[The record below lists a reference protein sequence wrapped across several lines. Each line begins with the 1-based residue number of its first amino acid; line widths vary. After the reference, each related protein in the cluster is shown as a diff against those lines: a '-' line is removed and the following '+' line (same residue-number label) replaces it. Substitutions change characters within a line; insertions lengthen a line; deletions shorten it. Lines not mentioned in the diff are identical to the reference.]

1 MNQIKKEGSVFTSF
15 DLFLRAHPPP
25 VLYTSI
31 LIFISLYIFSP
42 FNHSVFIALVFVF
55 SLPLFLYSLL
65 LFLLVSFFSL
75 SEIINKKEMNP
86 ESPKGVVVDDKK
98 INISNG
104 DVNGTVV
111 KLDDQLGAE
120 FSDVEMKKI
129 ISEKKEDCS
138 LNSVEVNKIGE
149 SNAKE
154 VNHQIQSNGT
164 NCYNNYMPAIKA
176 QAHFPKPQPPPQP
189 QPELERSQSVSPA
202 ESMPSI
208 GKYIK
213 DRSTTLSAAIIK
225 RLSSLTE
232 DGEDFVVKNDSLNL
246 EVTEIKIP
254 GVKVIVKLKSEDER
268 FDLKGRITFFSRS
281 NCRDC
286 TAVRKFFREKRLPYV
301 EINIDVFPKRAKEL
315 VERTGKSEV
324 PQIFFNE
331 KLLGGLLTLNSLRNS
346 GELDKRMRELLS
358 QKCPDGAPKV
368 PVYGFDDDEDE
379 EEEEEEKD
387 ELLGI
392 VKLLRQS
399 LPIQDRLIKMK
410 IVKNCFAGDDMLE
423 VIIHHLDCGRKKGIE
438 TGRQL
443 AQKHFIKHVFGENDF
458 EEGRHFYRFLEHEP
472 FITACFNFRISVND
486 SEPKSP
492 SFLAD
497 KLARLMT
504 AILEAYASDD
514 RHHVDY
520 YRIGKSEEFRR
531 YLNLTRDLQRVDLQL
546 LSPDERL
553 AFFLNLYN
561 AMAIHAVITIGH
573 PEGILDRRAFFGDFQ
588 YVIGGYPY
596 SLSVIQN
603 GILRNN
609 RKSPYSLVRPFG
621 NGDRRLKFAP
631 AKVNPLIHFGLCNG
645 TRSSPTVRFFT
656 AQGVE
661 GELRGAAREYFQNGA
676 IEINLDKRT
685 VSLTRIIKWF
695 SVDFGQEK
703 DVLRWVMN
711 YLDTTRAGLLTHL
724 LSDGGPIHFVYQDY
738 DWAGNL

>member
-1 MNQIKKEGSVFTSF
+1 
-15 DLFLRAHPPP
+15 
-25 VLYTSI
+25 
-31 LIFISLYIFSP
+31 
-42 FNHSVFIALVFVF
+42 
-55 SLPLFLYSLL
+55 
-65 LFLLVSFFSL
+65 
-75 SEIINKKEMNP
+75 MNP
-86 ESPKGVVVDDKK
+86 DPPRDIDVDVDDRM
-98 INISNG
+98 INASKG
-104 DVNGTVV
+104 QVNIGPITP
-111 KLDDQLGAE
+111 DHQPGADSE
-120 FSDVEMKKI
+120 FSDVGIHTNSCGKQKG
-129 ISEKKEDCS
+129 DCYS
-138 LNSVEVNKIGE
+138 DSNLNFDEVNEIDD

-154 VNHQIQSNGT
+154 EVNLNHQVQINGG
-164 NCYNNYMPAIKA
+164 NGYNDYMPTIKA
-176 QAHFPKPQPPPQP
+176 QAQFPKPQPPPVEP
-189 QPELERSQSVSPA
+189 NVERTQSLSLP

-208 GKYIK
+208 GKYIR
-213 DRSTTLSAAIIK
+213 DRSSTLSAAIVK
-225 RLSSLTE
+225 RLSSLKE
-232 DGEDFVVKNDSLNL
+232 DGEEFFGKNDSLKF
-246 EVTEIKIP
+246 EVTEIQIP
-254 GVKVIVKLKSEDER
+254 GVKVTVKLKSEDDG

-286 TAVRKFFREKRLPYV
+286 TAVRKLFREKRLPYV

-315 VERTGKSEV
+315 MERTGKSEV
-324 PQIFFNE
+324 PQIFFND
-331 KLLGGLLTLNSLRNS
+331 KLLGGLVTLNSLRNS
-346 GELDKRMRELLS
+346 GELEKRMRELLS
-358 QKCPDGAPKV
+358 QKCPDAAPKI
-368 PVYGFDDDEDE
+368 PVYGFDDDDQEE

-392 VKLLRQS
+392 VKMLRQS

-423 VIIHHLDCGRKKGIE
+423 SIIHHLDCGRRKGVE
-438 TGRQL
+438 TAKQIAR
-443 AQKHFIKHVFGENDF
+443 KHFIKHVFGENDF
-458 EEGRHFYRFLEHEP
+458 EEGKHFYRFLEHEQ
-472 FITACFNFRISVND
+472 FITACFNFRTAVND

-497 KLARLMT
+497 RLAKLMS

-546 LSPDERL
+546 LTPDEKL

-561 AMAIHAVITIGH
+561 AMVIHAVVTIGH
-573 PEGILDRRAFFGDFQ
+573 PDGILNRRAFFSDFQ

-621 NGDRRLKFAP
+621 KGDRRLQFAP

-661 GELRGAAREYFQNGA
+661 AELRSAAREYFQNGA
-676 IEINLDKRT
+676 IEINLERRT

-695 SVDFGQEK
+695 SVDFGTEK
-703 DVLRWVMN
+703 DVVKWVMN
-711 YLDTTRAGLLTHL
+711 YVDAAKAGLLMHL
-724 LSDGGPIHFVYQDY
+724 LADGGPVNMVYQDY

>member
-1 MNQIKKEGSVFTSF
+1 
-15 DLFLRAHPPP
+15 
-25 VLYTSI
+25 
-31 LIFISLYIFSP
+31 
-42 FNHSVFIALVFVF
+42 
-55 SLPLFLYSLL
+55 
-65 LFLLVSFFSL
+65 
-75 SEIINKKEMNP
+75 
-86 ESPKGVVVDDKK
+86 
-98 INISNG
+98 
-104 DVNGTVV
+104 
-111 KLDDQLGAE
+111 
-120 FSDVEMKKI
+120 MK
-129 ISEKKEDCS
+129 
-138 LNSVEVNKIGE
+138 
-149 SNAKE
+149 
-154 VNHQIQSNGT
+154 
-164 NCYNNYMPAIKA
+164 
-176 QAHFPKPQPPPQP
+176 
-189 QPELERSQSVSPA
+189 R
-202 ESMPSI
+202 
-208 GKYIK
+208 
-213 DRSTTLSAAIIK
+213 
-225 RLSSLTE
+225 
-232 DGEDFVVKNDSLNL
+232 
-246 EVTEIKIP
+246 
-254 GVKVIVKLKSEDER
+254 
-268 FDLKGRITFFSRS
+268 
-281 NCRDC
+281 
-286 TAVRKFFREKRLPYV
+286 RE
-301 EINIDVFPKRAKEL
+301 
-315 VERTGKSEV
+315 
-324 PQIFFNE
+324 
-331 KLLGGLLTLNSLRNS
+331 
-346 GELDKRMRELLS
+346 
-358 QKCPDGAPKV
+358 
-368 PVYGFDDDEDE
+368 
-379 EEEEEEKD
+379 
-387 ELLGI
+387 
-392 VKLLRQS
+392 
-399 LPIQDRLIKMK
+399 
-410 IVKNCFAGDDMLE
+410 
-423 VIIHHLDCGRKKGIE
+423 KGIE

-443 AQKHFIKHVFGENDF
+443 VQKHFIKHVFGENDF

-472 FITACFNFRISVND
+472 FITACFNFRISIND

-738 DWAGNL
+738 DWAGGSCNYNGQEE

>member
-1 MNQIKKEGSVFTSF
+1 
-15 DLFLRAHPPP
+15 
-25 VLYTSI
+25 
-31 LIFISLYIFSP
+31 
-42 FNHSVFIALVFVF
+42 
-55 SLPLFLYSLL
+55 
-65 LFLLVSFFSL
+65 
-75 SEIINKKEMNP
+75 MNP
-86 ESPKGVVVDDKK
+86 EPPKDVVVDDRK

-111 KLDDQLGAE
+111 NLDDQLGAG

-138 LNSVEVNKIGE
+138 LNFVEVNKIGE

-164 NCYNNYMPAIKA
+164 NGYNNYMPAIKA

-189 QPELERSQSVSPA
+189 QPELERS
-202 ESMPSI
+202 ES
-208 GKYIK
+208 
-213 DRSTTLSAAIIK
+213 
-225 RLSSLTE
+225 
-232 DGEDFVVKNDSLNL
+232 DGEDFVVKNASLNL

-254 GVKVIVKLKSEDER
+254 GVKVVVKLKSEDER

-331 KLLGGLLTLNSLRNS
+331 KLLGGNALT
-346 GELDKRMRELLS
+346 ELLKYRCMDS
-358 QKCPDGAPKV
+358 MMMN
-368 PVYGFDDDEDE
+368 
-379 EEEEEEKD
+379 EEEEEKD

-472 FITACFNFRISVND
+472 FITACFNFRISIND

-588 YVIGGYPY
+588 YVIGATLTASALYRTG
-596 SLSVIQN
+596 SLETIESHLIPWS
-603 GILRNN
+603 GL
-609 RKSPYSLVRPFG
+609 LAM
-621 NGDRRLKFAP
+621 FAP
-631 AKVNPLIHFGLCNG
+631 AKVNPLVHFGLCNG